1 MKIEFV
7 KSSLMEESLAKIR
20 DENTIPA
27 EFRKHLRRIGR
38 YLIYEVGKN
47 LEVIDTITKTPIAE
61 AATQKIKH
69 EVVII
74 SVLRAALPMVDAIL
88 EEVDNSSLG
97 VISASRDLMKSEDGT
112 EFEIKADYVK
122 LPTLENKVAIIV
134 DPMLAT
140 GSTIKY
146 LLGLI
151 SDQNPAKIIIIS
163 AIASK
168 YGINLIESKYP
179 AVEIY
184 TAVTDEI
191 LNEKGYIVPGL
202 GDAGDRACNTPHL

>member
-1 MKIEFV
+1 VKIEFV